1 MWSWASVVAQMVK
14 NPRAMPEIW
23 VWSLSREDPLE
34 KEMATH
40 SSILAWRIPWTEE
53 PGRLQSLGSQRVRY
67 NWATNTHTH
76 THTHTVWNHLLSER
90 RGNQSQSEG
99 MVYRRRFSS
108 CTTVVLIWGNVC
120 VVEPRFL
127 LGRLKSLNQPWGQHG
142 RWQWLH
148 EPFKHE
154 QEVPQEVQKSTSS
167 PNDPEAVGAGQH
179 LVKTLPTD
187 GGPVPLFIT

>member
-1 MWSWASVVAQMVK
+1 MLSDLWVSLKSFGKEHTAKIESQLKISNPQLKKIFFSCNFMWSWASVVAQMVK

-120 VVEPRFL
+120 V
-127 LGRLKSLNQPWGQHG
+127 SLM
-142 RWQWLH
+142 
-148 EPFKHE
+148 
-154 QEVPQEVQKSTSS
+154 
-167 PNDPEAVGAGQH
+167 
-179 LVKTLPTD
+179 
-187 GGPVPLFIT
+187 